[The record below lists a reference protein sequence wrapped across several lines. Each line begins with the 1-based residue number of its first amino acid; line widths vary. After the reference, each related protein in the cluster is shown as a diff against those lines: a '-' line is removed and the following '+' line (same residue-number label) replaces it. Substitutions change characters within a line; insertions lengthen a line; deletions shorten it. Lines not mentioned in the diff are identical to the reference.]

1 MLRTVLTSILLV
13 LASAAQ
19 AHEVYIERDG
29 NGPAHIYLAE
39 PEHPLP
45 EGGDPAFSYLKAP
58 KLIPAT
64 DAAQVRKQGYI
75 EVAVPAG
82 DVRAWDDNVFAPWD
96 EEGKKAGAIYY
107 ARAGRS
113 DTRAAMPAEIVPV
126 EPNGTRFLVTRD
138 GKAVPGVDVKI
149 VSPDKWLKTIK
160 SDESGAITV
169 PLREGGRYL
178 LAATIV
184 EEGERDLP
192 GGKVSRVQ
200 HITTTT
206 FVVPQG

>member
-1 MLRTVLTSILLV
+1 MARLSLLPALL
-13 LASAAQ
+13 LALGGTAQ
-19 AHEVYIERDG
+19 AHEVYIERDDD
-29 NGPAHIYLAE
+29 GPARIYLAE

-58 KLIPAT
+58 KLLPAST
-64 DAAQVRKQGYI
+64 APRVRKAGYI

-96 EEGKKAGAIYY
+96 EDGKKAGAIYY
-107 ARAGRS
+107 ARAGRA

-126 EPNGTRFLVTRD
+126 ESGGTRFVLIRD
-138 GKAVPGVDVKI
+138 GRPVPGAGIKI
-149 VSPDKWLKTIK
+149 VTPDKWVRTIPT
-160 SDESGAITV
+160 GANGTIDV
-169 PLREGGRYL
+169 PIREKGRYL
-178 LAATIV
+178 LATTIE

-192 GGKVSRVQ
+192 GGKVSIVQ

-206 FVVPQG
+206 FVVP